1 MSCHSLLACRVS
13 AERSAVNHVGVPL
26 YATCCFSL
34 AAFNILSLCLVF
46 IIAFSYYSLTVLL
59 GVCFV
64 HHSKSNEPSWVSAE
78 KLPVLTACHTLGKS
92 SHWLS
97 WWKNRCSLRPEA
109 SGQSFPGGSDRRVC
123 LQCGRPRFDSWVGKM
138 FWRKKWQPTPVFLP
152 EKIPWMK
159 EPGGLQFMRLQTIG
173 HDWVTNT

>member
-1 MSCHSLLACRVS
+1 MSYL
-13 AERSAVNHVGVPL
+13 
-26 YATCCFSL
+26 F
-34 AAFNILSLCLVF
+34 
-46 IIAFSYYSLTVLL
+46 AFSYCSLTVLL

-123 LQCGRPRFDSWVGKM
+123 LQCGRPWFDSWVGKM
-138 FWRKKWQPTPVFLP
+138 FWRKKWQPSPVFLP

-159 EPGGLQFMRLQTIG
+159 EPGGLQSMRLQTIG
-173 HDWVTNT
+173 HDWATNTQARRLQILTVLTQSSAV